1 MIRLERV
8 SKQFKTHG
16 GSKHVLRDVTL
27 EFPVGRNIGIFGM
40 NGAGKS
46 TLIKILAGAE
56 APDRGRIY
64 RRGLVSFTLGFDSCF
79 HHNLTGR
86 ENVKFIARVYGI
98 DVRSM
103 VEYVEWF
110 AEIGSYFDM
119 PLSTYSSGMR
129 SKLAFGT
136 CLAVDFDVYLID
148 EITEVGDSRFR
159 TKALSE
165 FRKKMMHAD
174 IILVSHNIDTIRAY
188 CDMGA
193 VLNDGRLEL
202 YDSLDD
208 AMREYK
214 ELVGE

>member
-1 MIRLERV
+1 MIILDNV
-8 SKQFKTHG
+8 SKDFKTHSG
-16 GSKHVLRDVTL
+16 RKAVLRDVSIA
-27 EFPVGRNIGIFGM
+27 FPEGRNIGIFGL

-46 TLIKILAGAE
+46 TLIKILSGAE
-56 APDRGRIY
+56 APDKGKVIRQ
-64 RRGLVSFTLGFDSCF
+64 GLVSFPLGFDSCM

-98 DVRSM
+98 DVDSM

-119 PLSTYSSGMR
+119 PLNTYSSGMR

-159 TKALSE
+159 RKAFTE
-165 FRKKMMHAD
+165 FQKKMLHAD
-174 IILVSHNIDTIRAY
+174 IILVSHNIDTIRTY

-193 VLNDGRLEL
+193 VLSDGRLDL
-202 YDSLDD
+202 YDNLDD
-208 AMREYK
+208 AMTHYK
-214 ELVGE
+214 ALVG